1 MRCLMRQARE
11 DQGLTVNQVA
21 VMLGISA
28 SFYYKIEQGMRNPT
42 ILLAKRIAELLGKG
56 VDQLFFAHSL
66 DTESKAID
74 ANEHGNN

>member
-21 VMLGISA
+21 VTLGISA

-56 VDQLFFAHSL
+56 VDQLFFDHWL
-66 DTESKAID
+66 DNESKAISI
-74 ANEHGNN
+74 NERDSN

>member
-1 MRCLMRQARE
+1 MRCLMREARE
-11 DQGLTVNQVA
+11 NQGLTVNQVA

-66 DTESKAID
+66 DNASKTINI
-74 ANEHGNN
+74 NENDNN